1 VNIYQPK
8 LRSEKFD
15 DNNNNNNNNN
25 NTFYMNA
32 EVPNKINYTLIHKD
46 FISFT
51 ILKTINLQ

>member
-1 VNIYQPK
+1 
-8 LRSEKFD
+8 
-15 DNNNNNNNNN
+15 
-25 NTFYMNA
+25 MNA